1 MCYINGAF
9 EEFFIMDKSR
19 KVILACTV
27 CLSNNYTTSTRK
39 NSTKR
44 LELMKYCPKCGRKT
58 LHKETK

>member
-1 MCYINGAF
+1 
-9 EEFFIMDKSR
+9 MDKSR